1 MFFAKLTRYLRKT
14 SKYAGFPAMAE
25 WPYRLPE
32 DLPPEQV
39 GAIQARADELGAVA
53 QYGWGHTIDFGVFQK
68 QGILGNAY
76 LGIAGLLDQ
85 WEWWPR
91 SFDGLSLADVGCFT
105 GGLTLLMAARDPK
118 VIYAIDEIPEHI
130 HQCEFLCEVFK
141 CLNVKTIQ
149 ASLYNLQEH
158 IEASSLDLVLLSG
171 VLYHLSDMLVG
182 LLIIR
187 NLLKPGGVLL
197 IESNAVDDDKQSYAN
212 FGRFYLGMWWQPSAL
227 CIQDMCEFTGFER
240 PEIRFYLEDRC
251 LARTVRT
258 KEKIPFKR
266 GMNWKFY
273 SLKDE
278 RPRPVDPSV
287 MAPVR

>member
-1 MFFAKLTRYLRKT
+1 MPVGCVSHSVVDYKSRRTWGCRSIWLGTY
-14 SKYAGFPAMAE
+14 
-25 WPYRLPE
+25 YRLWS
-32 DLPPEQV
+32 
-39 GAIQARADELGAVA
+39 ISKAR
-53 QYGWGHTIDFGVFQK
+53 HS
-68 QGILGNAY
+68 GNAY

-105 GGLTLLMAARDPK
+105 GGLTLLMAARNPK

-187 NLLKPGGVLL
+187 NLLKPGGILL
-197 IESNAVDDDKQSYAN
+197 IESNAVDDDKQSMPISVDSTWECGGNLQRCVSKICAN
-212 FGRFYLGMWWQPSAL
+212 SRDLSAL
-227 CIQDMCEFTGFER
+227 
-240 PEIRFYLEDRC
+240 
-251 LARTVRT
+251 
-258 KEKIPFKR
+258 
-266 GMNWKFY
+266 KFG
-273 SLKDE
+273 SI
-278 RPRPVDPSV
+278 
-287 MAPVR
+287 